1 MWKGGC
7 SGASFRISIKQN
19 RLVFGEYGSVLVH
32 CCIHTGKCD
41 IHWLLIG
48 LLRYACAN
56 MVDNFPAKP
65 AENFASACGV
75 LGCFLRTHF
84 PNMRMIVGEVWL
96 GWRLILRIAF
106 LDLALDG
113 QVKIWFMMDRCI
125 TARCEY
131 NKNKSTT
138 ITYQI
143 SKNSILSAW
152 INDDN

>member
-1 MWKGGC
+1 MFMWKGGC

-41 IHWLLIG
+41 SHWLLIG

-56 MVDNFPAKP
+56 MVNNFPAKP

-75 LGCFLRTHF
+75 LGCLLRTHF
-84 PNMRMIVGEVWL
+84 PNMKMIFREIWF
-96 GWRLILRIAF
+96 W
-106 LDLALDG
+106 LALNFANS
-113 QVKIWFMMDRCI
+113 ISWFG
-125 TARCEY
+125 AKWPG
-131 NKNKSTT
+131 KNMSTT

-143 SKNSILSAW
+143 SANNFICMNKW
-152 INDDN
+152 W